1 MDLTGWCGVYQV
13 YYKMDMLKFKL
24 ETFEGPLDL
33 LLKLISE
40 NQVDIYDIPISL
52 IFEQYM
58 AYLDEMQAMN
68 MEIAGE
74 FIAMASELML
84 IKSKMLLPSN
94 ENEEEEDPREA
105 LALALIEYKKAKEAA
120 GLLAVQYDAYSGRY
134 AKETDEIE
142 ADEELCDQ
150 SIELLRQAF
159 IRMMNKRKLLEQ
171 AVNKE
176 QDVTLHKI
184 IHQRVAPIHEH
195 VERISRILDR
205 KKRVSFDEI
214 LFTADTRS
222 DLIASFV
229 AVLEMIK
236 SQKIIMTADS
246 DESAVYFE
254 IKEQKADENEWKS

>member
-1 MDLTGWCGVYQV
+1 MDT
-13 YYKMDMLKFKL
+13 LKFKL
-24 ETFEGPLDL
+24 DAFEGPLDL
-33 LLKLISE
+33 LLKLISD

-94 ENEEEEDPREA
+94 EDTDEGDPREA

-120 GLLAVQYDAYSGRY
+120 GLLAEQYDAYSGRY

-142 ADEELCDQ
+142 ADEELSDQ

-159 IRMMNKRKLLEQ
+159 VRMMNKRRLLEQ

-176 QDVTLHKI
+176 QDVTLQKI
-184 IHQRVAPIHEH
+184 IHQKVASIHEH
-195 VERISRILDR
+195 AERIGRMFAG
-205 KKRVSFDEI
+205 KKRVSFEEI
-214 LFTADTRS
+214 LFTVDNRS
-222 DLIASFV
+222 ALIASFV

-236 SQKIIMTADS
+236 AQKIVMTADS

-254 IKEQKADENEWKS
+254 IKEQKAEESAWKS